1 MSDFMTK
8 LNEIKQKMAY
18 HPVLL
23 GGIALIAGSLLVLG
37 DAGTR
42 DEIAARQ
49 AEDLRAS
56 LTQVVGDDVH
66 DNSLL
71 TDTIVL
77 HAPLEFSDPGGVTVY
92 RARKDGKVVAAAF
105 QVVGM
110 GYSGAIRIMM
120 SVRAN
125 GSIMGVR
132 VIAHAETPG
141 LGDKIEVEKDDWIER
156 FSGLSLQNRTT
167 DQWKVKKDG
176 GQFDQFS
183 GATITPRAV
192 VRAVHKGLAY
202 FNAHKEEIMN
212 EEAAANDE

>member
-1 MSDFMTK
+1 MAELT
-8 LNEIKQKMAY
+8 NIKKKIAY
-18 HPVLL
+18 HPALL
-23 GGIALIAGSLLVLG
+23 GGIALIAGALLVMA

-42 DEIAARQ
+42 EQIAERQ

-71 TDTIVL
+71 ADTIVL
-77 HAPLEFSDPGGVTVY
+77 HAPMEFSDNASGTTVY

-105 QVVGM
+105 QVIGM

-120 SVRAN
+120 SVKAD

-132 VIAHAETPG
+132 VIQHAETPG
-141 LGDKIEVEKDDWIER
+141 LGDKIEAEKTDWINH
-156 FSGLSLQNRTT
+156 FAGLSLGNRTL

-176 GQFDQFS
+176 GEFDQFS

-202 FNAHKEEIMN
+202 FHAHQAEILDL
-212 EEAAANDE
+212 EAPHG